1 MSSILDTLGR
11 YGKDF
16 ISPFKRYP
24 EIYKE
29 HVDQSLG
36 LLGVGEGETGVGQKA
51 LGALGYGFSPISAA
65 YQAFRDEPL
74 RDVMIGKGVDP
85 EKAEKIAYMAG
96 LGMDIATPLAA
107 TKLGVTAQQAIN
119 RAYNPNLGNLALT
132 QDITRRTKAHQTD
145 RFLKDWY
152 AGGKAQH
159 LAKGVLRGATDYAE
173 MFASPQKAY
182 LFKKYGLSPGNVR
195 DLKRM
200 FDLQKKMEKS
210 KVGESVKKVDRF
222 GRKTDVPIQPRVLRN
237 EIHSNLAYIDS
248 VFRKFMPDDV
258 RRKAFEEELFGHL
271 FPRQAFTN
279 PDHLRVS
286 SEPFRKILDIPKE
299 ISDDAIKTH
308 LNPYVLGEW
317 NLQGPIALNSKP
329 YQSRPS
335 SDLMRGGYGHPLHQ
349 FKDIWERMSS
359 PMSKENMLE
368 FARNSNAKKLGN
380 STKEEY
386 YQKILKRF
394 QNSRFAEGP
403 STGKLRFTGRQAEKE
418 AKKELNS
425 KLYNIEHLKNNII
438 DEGGYVSM
446 GGSILSQDRLLA
458 HIYNRIIIKKPSTK
472 RVGRKHQRGMGT
484 PEGVWVS
491 VDQMKQGS
499 GVPLLEK
506 AMDLGS
512 EYNFLAAD
520 VFPISKQFG
529 MKGRTDRRMAM
540 KIETQKGTGRFGT
553 QSVETQTPVPKGGL
567 ERDVAIRT
575 PVERMMGERA
585 PSTFVRGR
593 LGQQAKQIGKAAIGT
608 GILGAAFGEDVRRR
622 KGIGAY

>member
-36 LLGVGEGETGVGQKA
+36 LLGVGEGETGVGSKA

-119 RAYNPNLGNLALT
+119 RAYSPNVGNLALT

-258 RRKAFEEELFGHL
+258 RRKAFEEELFEHL
-271 FPRQAFTN
+271 FPRQVFTN

-335 SDLMRGGYGHPLHQ
+335 ADLMRGGYSHPLHQ

-553 QSVETQTPVPKGGL
+553 QSAETQTPVPKGGL

-575 PVERMMGERA
+575 PVERMMGERV
-585 PSTFVRGR
+585 PSAFVRQR
-593 LGQQAKQIGKAAIGT
+593 LGQQAKQVGKGAIGA
-608 GILGAAFGEDVRRR
+608 GILGTAFGEDVRRR
-622 KGIGAY
+622 KRIGAY